1 LAEILSPPDRFWA
14 VDKVVLSYLALTVAL
29 IVIYWNQVPAAGFW
43 FAVHIACA
51 VLVVAAI
58 KRPGRVSR
66 VFRHW
71 YPLLYVSICYREMSI
86 LIPAIRHNDA
96 DLWLAHLDYAFW
108 HANPTVW
115 LERIASRPLTEFLQ
129 IVYSL
134 FIPAVI
140 SVAVIFWLRRQY
152 ASFRYYAFLI
162 ATGFLASYI
171 GYFIVPARGPRFI
184 LRDLQHV
191 PLQGLW
197 LFGLLQSTLDRLES
211 AAYDC
216 FPSGHTELAILAWWG
231 SRQLSS
237 RVTNLYLAYALCIMF
252 STVYLRYH
260 YTVDILAGAFLALIL
275 ILSMPALYRKLS

>member
-1 LAEILSPPDRFWA
+1 
-14 VDKVVLSYLALTVAL
+14 VDKIVFAYLALTGAL
-29 IVIYWNQVPAAGFW
+29 IVLNWDRVPAAGFW
-43 FAVHIACA
+43 FAVHVVCA
-51 VLVVAAI
+51 AVMVAAV
-58 KRPGRVSR
+58 KCPGRVSW

-86 LIPAIRHNDA
+86 LIPAIRRVDA
-96 DLWLAHLDYAFW
+96 DSWLAYLDFAFW

-115 LERIASRPLTEFLQ
+115 LERVQNPPSTEFLQ
-129 IVYSL
+129 VVYSL

-140 SVAVIFWLRRQY
+140 SVALIFWLRRQY

-171 GYFIVPARGPRFI
+171 GYFFVPARGPRFL
-184 LRDLQHV
+184 LRDLQHA

-197 LFGLLQSTLDRLES
+197 FFGLLQSTLDRLES

-231 SRQLSS
+231 SRKLSA
-237 RVTNLYLAYALCIMF
+237 RVTYLYLVYALCIMF

-260 YTVDILAGAFLALIL
+260 YTVDILAGAILALIL
-275 ILSMPALYRKLS
+275 ILLMPPLYRKLS

>member
-14 VDKVVLSYLALTVAL
+14 VDKVVLSYLALTGAL
-29 IVIYWNQVPAAGFW
+29 IVAYWNQVPAAGLW
-43 FAVHIACA
+43 FTVHIVCA
-51 VLVVAAI
+51 LVVVAAV
-58 KRPGRVSR
+58 KRPGRVSL

-71 YPLLYVSICYREMSI
+71 YPLLYVSICYREMSV
-86 LIPAIRHNDA
+86 LIPAIRNTDA

-140 SVAVIFWLRRQY
+140 SIALIFWLRRQY
-152 ASFRYYAFLI
+152 EAFRYYAFLI

-171 GYFIVPARGPRFI
+171 GYFIVPARGPRFL
-184 LRDLQHV
+184 LRDLQHA

-197 LFGLLQSTLDRLES
+197 LFGLLQSALDRLES

-216 FPSGHTELAILAWWG
+216 FPSGHTELALLAWWG

-237 RVTNLYLAYALCIMF
+237 RVTKLYFAYALCIMF

>member
-14 VDKVVLSYLALTVAL
+14 VDKVVLSYLVLTGAL

-43 FAVHIACA
+43 VAVHIACA
-51 VLVVAAI
+51 VLVVAAV
-58 KRPGRVSR
+58 KLPGRVSR

-86 LIPAIRHNDA
+86 LIPAIRHDDA

-108 HANPTVW
+108 GTNPTVW
-115 LERIASRPLTEFLQ
+115 LERIQSRLLTEFLQ

-152 ASFRYYAFLI
+152 ESFRYYAFLI

-231 SRQLSS
+231 SCQLS
-237 RVTNLYLAYALCIMF
+237 RPVTILYFGYALCIMF

-275 ILSMPALYRKLS
+275 ILSSPALYRKLS

>member
-1 LAEILSPPDRFWA
+1 MAEILSPSDRFWA
-14 VDKVVLSYLALTVAL
+14 VDKVVLSYLALIGAL

-43 FAVHIACA
+43 FTVHIACA
-51 VLVVAAI
+51 VLVVAAV
-58 KRPGRVSR
+58 KRPGRVSW

-86 LIPAIRHNDA
+86 LIPAIRRDDA
-96 DLWLAHLDYAFW
+96 DLWLAHLDFALW

-184 LRDLQHV
+184 LRDLQHI

-231 SRQLSS
+231 SRELAR
-237 RVTNLYLAYALCIMF
+237 RVTKLYFAYALCIMF

>member
-14 VDKVVLSYLALTVAL
+14 VDKVILSYLALTAAL
-29 IVIYWNQVPAAGFW
+29 IVFYWNQVPAAGFW

-58 KRPGRVSR
+58 KQPGRVSR

-86 LIPAIRHNDA
+86 LIPAIRRDDA

-115 LERIASRPLTEFLQ
+115 LERIASRPFTEFLQ

-171 GYFIVPARGPRFI
+171 GYFVVPARGPRFI
-184 LRDLQHV
+184 LRDLQHA

>member
-1 LAEILSPPDRFWA
+1 
-14 VDKVVLSYLALTVAL
+14 
-29 IVIYWNQVPAAGFW
+29 
-43 FAVHIACA
+43 
-51 VLVVAAI
+51 
-58 KRPGRVSR
+58 VSR

-86 LIPAIRHNDA
+86 LIPAIRRGDA

-108 HANPTVW
+108 RSNPTVW
-115 LERIASRPLTEFLQ
+115 LERIANRPLTEFLQ

-184 LRDLQHV
+184 LRDLQHA

-237 RVTNLYLAYALCIMF
+237 RVTNLYLAYALFIMF

-260 YTVDILAGAFLALIL
+260 YTMDILAGAFLALIL
-275 ILSMPALYRKLS
+275 IVSMPALYRKLS

>member
-1 LAEILSPPDRFWA
+1 LAEILSPLDRFWA
-14 VDKVVLSYLALTVAL
+14 VDKVVLSYLALTGAL
-29 IVIYWNQVPAAGFW
+29 IVFYWNQLPAAGLW
-43 FAVHIACA
+43 FAVHIVCA
-51 VLVVAAI
+51 VLVVAAV

-71 YPLLYVSICYREMSI
+71 YPLLYVSICYREMSV
-86 LIPAIRHNDA
+86 LIPAIRRDDA

-108 HANPTVW
+108 HSNPTVW
-115 LERIASRPLTEFLQ
+115 LERVASRPLTEFLQ

-134 FIPAVI
+134 FIPVVI
-140 SVAVIFWLRRQY
+140 SVALIFWLRKQY

-184 LRDLQHV
+184 LHDLQHA
-191 PLQGLW
+191 PLHGLW
-197 LFGLLQSTLDRLES
+197 LFALLQSTLDRLES

-231 SRQLSS
+231 SRQLSR
-237 RVTNLYLAYALCIMF
+237 RVTYLYFAYALCIMF

-260 YTVDILAGAFLALIL
+260 YTVDILAGALLALIL